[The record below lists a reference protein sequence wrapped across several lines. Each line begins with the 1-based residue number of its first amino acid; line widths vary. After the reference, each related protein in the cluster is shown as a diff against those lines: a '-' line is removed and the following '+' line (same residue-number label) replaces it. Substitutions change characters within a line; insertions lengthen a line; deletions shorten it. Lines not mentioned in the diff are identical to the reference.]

1 MFTSMI
7 VVLLIGAP
15 FIKFFSARQILDP
28 IREDGPSEHIVK
40 KIGTPTMGGL
50 VILIGIVVSVLLWSD
65 LSNIYMQSVTVV
77 DGGGSC
83 TQLDVNNDGVINI
96 IDVVQ
101 TVNLVLGSTAPS
113 EWESCAADGN
123 SDVIINVID
132 IVILVNYILS

>member
-1 MFTSMI
+1 MNNGSF
-7 VVLLIGAP
+7 
-15 FIKFFSARQILDP
+15 
-28 IREDGPSEHIVK
+28 EH
-40 KIGTPTMGGL
+40 TNN
-50 VILIGIVVSVLLWSD
+50 GIVLCDADFNQFSPEINLYDENNNSYMIYWDDLRSSGKED

-77 DGGGSC
+77 DDGGGSC

-101 TVNLVLGSTAPS
+101 TVNLVLGSTAPN

-123 SDVIINVID
+123 SDGIINVID